1 MSSKGVQMSMETD
14 WRNQPRREVAS
25 HDHKCMVQERRP
37 FDIMTVDIFAHQPS
51 PLHWH
56 DAVEIGYVVAGRG
69 LLVLPEHEY
78 SLTPDA
84 IYVIGPTEPH
94 MGYAQDELRL
104 FIVHFHPGMLQDAYF
119 GDLNSPEWL
128 LSVDHFGRFQPRIAS
143 DSDDAARLLT
153 LLKEIEAE
161 AALAAP
167 GWPVIVKGLLLQITG
182 RLFRSFPAP
191 IAAEGNIARQGLLSR
206 LTPVLR
212 LIEQRIDDPPSLEEM
227 AAEVALHPNYFLAL
241 FSRATGH
248 TPISY
253 RNMRRIQHACHLLAT
268 SDYPVAWV
276 ADQCGFAAVQSF
288 NRMFR
293 QFVGETP
300 ASYRRNVSRRSD
312 SSAESSIRTA
322 L

>member
-1 MSSKGVQMSMETD
+1 MQMIVETD
-14 WRNQPRREVAS
+14 WRNQPRSEVAG
-25 HDHKCMVQERRP
+25 HNHKRMVQARRP

-69 LLVLPEHEY
+69 LLVLAEHEY

-84 IYVIGPTEPH
+84 IYVIGPTEQH

-104 FIVHFHPGMLQDAYF
+104 FIVHFHPGMLQDACF
-119 GDLNSPEWL
+119 GDFNSPEWL
-128 LSVDHFGRFQPRIAS
+128 LSIDHFGRFQPRIPS
-143 DSDDAARLLT
+143 DGDDAARLLT
-153 LLKEIEAE
+153 LLKEIETE
-161 AALAAP
+161 AAQAAP
-167 GWPVIVKGLLLQITG
+167 GWPVVVKGLLLQITG

-191 IAAEGNIARQGLLSR
+191 TGAGDNAAGQGLLSR

-268 SDYPVAWV
+268 SNHPVTWV
-276 ADQCGFAAVQSF
+276 AAQCGFEAVQSF
-288 NRMFR
+288 NRLFR
-293 QFVGETP
+293 RFVGETP
-300 ASYRRNVSRRSD
+300 ASYRRSVGGRSGG
-312 SSAESSIRTA
+312 SAESSTRTA
-322 L
+322 A